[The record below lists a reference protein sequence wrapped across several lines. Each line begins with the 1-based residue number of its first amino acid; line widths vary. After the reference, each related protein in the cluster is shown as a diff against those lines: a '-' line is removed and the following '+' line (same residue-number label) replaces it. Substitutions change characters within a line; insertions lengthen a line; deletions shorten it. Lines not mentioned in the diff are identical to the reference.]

1 MMKISIARFFDQILS
16 EPLHANFLDFTAC
29 SSKCAKKYSIA
40 LRLNKKVRLTSLLS
54 SPPIAVAAGYE
65 REPFRHG
72 KEINRTSSM
81 Q

>member
-1 MMKISIARFFDQILS
+1 MMKISIARFFDQIIVR
-16 EPLHANFLDFTAC
+16 ATAFFLDFTAC
-29 SSKCAKKYSIA
+29 SSKCAKNIP
-40 LRLNKKVRLTSLLS
+40 LLS
-54 SPPIAVAAGYE
+54 IEQESKADLPAIVSYRQQLVAAGHE